1 MTSAFFFF
9 RPRDCPKIKQLSF
22 QKCVSFHGLCSTP
35 PPPLFLFV
43 HPSPTPAFSWY
54 VLICSLYFVV
64 VFCWFLFFLFLR
76 FASGSDCSVTQCNS
90 VFEMYCIF
98 TFKSHSVIVSLRC
111 TALLFLVS
119 CIIYLNH
126 LCSIPL
132 CGAHHLL
139 LPSLLNHAAMAL
151 NPYLFP
157 RPDWYSCN
165 PASLYKVQRSLLRLQ
180 YY

>member
-1 MTSAFFFF
+1 MCKFSWT
-9 RPRDCPKIKQLSF
+9 L
-22 QKCVSFHGLCSTP
+22 LYP
-35 PPPLFLFV
+35 PPSLPVRPPLP
-43 HPSPTPAFSWY
+43 HPSFLLVCLNLFTVFCCCF
-54 VLICSLYFVV
+54 LL
-64 VFCWFLFFLFLR
+64 FCWFLFFLFLR